1 VPPARALSIVALI
14 SGLYDLV
21 VGAFLLSATDR
32 MAALFGAPAPVPRIQ
47 AELNGLFLIAVGAG
61 YWWPW
66 RHPDSH
72 RGYMWVMGPFLKGA
86 GALLFVL
93 DYALRGSPA
102 SYLLFAATDGTLA
115 IATLWALLRK

>member
-14 SGLYDLV
+14 SGLYDFI
-21 VGAFLLSATDR
+21 VGAFLLLATDR

-47 AELNGLFLIAVGAG
+47 AELNGLFLIAVGIG

-66 RHPDSH
+66 RHPDAH
-72 RGYMWVMGPFLKGA
+72 RGYLWVMGPFLKGA
-86 GALLFVL
+86 GALLFIL

-102 SYLLFAATDGTLA
+102 SYLLFATTDGALA
-115 IATLWALLRK
+115 IVTLWALLRR